1 MRFTFNKCNFHSQN
15 GCAFNS
21 CSFHCK
27 TLTSTTINCR
37 FFSSPFS
44 ICSFAYIRR
53 YLNSDWYSILSQKL
67 PNKLLS
73 SYISKEFAKL
83 KLKICKNRKEYR
95 HLARIS
101 HVIPTRQETVSFSWN
116 VKKTLIWKNEYQK
129 SAKIIHHFQKANNY
143 LWCEEKKC

>member
-1 MRFTFNKCNFHSQN
+1 MKCITYIKVNKKLNEKLLLFIFMRFTFNKCNFHSLN
-15 GCAFNS
+15 GRAFNS

-37 FFSSPFS
+37 FFPSPSS
-44 ICSFAYIRR
+44 ICSFADIRR

-83 KLKICKNRKEYR
+83 KLKICKKEK
-95 HLARIS
+95 ASTRIS
-101 HVIPTRQETVSFSWN
+101 NVIPTRRETVFFF
-116 VKKTLIWKNEYQK
+116 VERKKRQ
-129 SAKIIHHFQKANNY
+129 
-143 LWCEEKKC
+143 